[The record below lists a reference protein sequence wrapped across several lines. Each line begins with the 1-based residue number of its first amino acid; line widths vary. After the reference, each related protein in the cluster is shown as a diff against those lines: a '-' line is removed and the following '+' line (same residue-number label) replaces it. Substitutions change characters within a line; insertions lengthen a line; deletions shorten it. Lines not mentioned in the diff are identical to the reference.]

1 MEINPKLSESALRDV
16 ELVMSA
22 KAGIQ
27 KAFTQLHNHYK
38 NSIYYMI
45 LKMVNNKLDAEE
57 LTAESF
63 EKAFMNIHQ
72 YEPEYAFSTWM
83 FRIASNCAIDHLRK
97 KRVVIVP
104 IEGPALAD
112 NGEVKKIVLFIK
124 SNMDNPEELLIKSQ
138 KSIFIRNTVSTLE
151 PRYRALIEMR
161 YFQEYTYA
169 EIAKELHLP
178 LGTVKV
184 QLFRSREML
193 HTLLQNTEMAQ

>member
-22 KAGIQ
+22 KAGNQ

-38 NSIYYMI
+38 HSIFIMI
-45 LKMVNNKLDAEE
+45 LKMVNNKMDAEE
-57 LTAESF
+57 LTVEAF

-72 YEPEYAFSTWM
+72 YEPNYAFSTWL
-83 FRIASNCAIDHLRK
+83 FRISSNCAIDHLRK
-97 KRVVIVP
+97 KRVTTVP
-104 IEGPALAD
+104 IETSAHAN
-112 NGEVKKIVLFIK
+112 NGDVVKFVRTVKTNI
-124 SNMDNPEELLIKSQ
+124 DNPEEFLIKSQ
-138 KSIFIRNTVSTLE
+138 NSVFIRKTVSLLK
-151 PRYRALIEMR
+151 PRYRDLIEMR

-178 LGTVKV
+178 LGTVKI

-193 HTLLQNTEMAQ
+193 HDLLKNTEMAQ